1 MILKGRDQSL
11 GKTADQAISKMD
23 TLSSK
28 IKSGIGFGALM
39 AIGNRAVGA
48 LSNGIQDLGQS
59 FNTSSLAWKSF
70 NGNMQILGAS
80 GSQIQ
85 AVQKDLEN
93 YAQATV
99 YNASDMASTYAQL
112 AAVGTKNT
120 AKLVKG
126 FGGLAAAAENPS
138 QAMKT
143 LSQQATQMAG
153 RPTVAWQDFKLM
165 LEQTPSGIAAVAKQ
179 MGMST
184 QDMVQAVQDG
194 KIKTEDFFKAV
205 EQVGNSDAFNNMA
218 QNFKSVGQ
226 AMDGLYEDVTAK
238 FMPVW
243 DKLQDI
249 GINAVQGI
257 ISAMDRIDVG
267 ALTAKIDGFIA
278 GAKKSFDDFWSSFIN
293 SGAVDSLRNLF
304 DDLGPAID
312 NVASSLGGASGIF
325 STLGSVIGTVVDKV
339 AELADK
345 IAQFVANMSPGQVQ
359 AFADVITG
367 LGVAFLTIKGVS
379 SIATKIKKIGDTAQ
393 NAAGPIKSL
402 AGKIKS
408 IFTKGEGTSGTAE
421 EVKKI
426 GDNAEKSSRRV
437 SNSVSKINAKFK
449 GACNIIKQFGNSIR
463 DILKQIGQSI
473 TSIIKQL
480 GTSISQ
486 IVKSLGTAISTAAQ
500 GIGTGLAT
508 AFRGL
513 GEALAMVPPTTWLA
527 IGAAAL
533 MVGAAFAL
541 VGTQADGLSQIL
553 GALAP
558 IVDTVVAGIV
568 AVAQTLPAIIQA
580 IGDAIQSTLQGV
592 ATVVESIGTVIKDAF
607 QGIADVIS
615 SVGDAIKSALDG
627 VADII
632 TAFGDNVKSVL
643 DGVSD
648 AFKGLG
654 DGIKSILDGVAD
666 VVESFGK
673 SVLNAGKGVE
683 HLANGLKNI
692 TNLNLGDMTA
702 SLAAVALGIG

>member
-1 MILKGRDQSL
+1 MAETYSVTASLEARDSNFTSTFEAALDVLRSLDRAVNQIATVVLKAQDNATPVIDDAIKACQQADQAASDIAEAKLDANDNMTPTVEGAVGTLEKAKSEASEGVEAELEATDNMSGPAEDAVFAVLKVQDAVGSELKAQFEAVDNISPKATKTESVISKLKGFIKSIPEMVLKGRDESL
-11 GKTADQAISKMD
+11 GKTADEAITKMD

-39 AIGNRAVGA
+39 AIGNRAVNA
-48 LSNGIQDLGQS
+48 LSNGVQGLGES

-80 GSQIQ
+80 GDQIKS
-85 AVQKDLEN
+85 VQKDLEN

-120 AKLVKG
+120 AQLVKG

-194 KIKTEDFFKAV
+194 KIKTEDFFNAV

-304 DDLGPAID
+304 DDLGPAIS
-312 NVASSLGGASGIF
+312 NVVSSLGGASGIF

-393 NAAGPIKSL
+393 NAVGPIKSL

-408 IFTKGEGTSGTAE
+408 IFTKGEGASGTAE

-426 GDNAEKSSRRV
+426 GDNAEQSSRRV
-437 SNSVSKINAKFK
+437 SSSVSKINAKFK
-449 GACNIIKQFGNSIR
+449 GACNIIKQFGN
-463 DILKQIGQSI
+463 
-473 TSIIKQL
+473 
-480 GTSISQ
+480 
-486 IVKSLGTAISTAAQ
+486 
-500 GIGTGLAT
+500 
-508 AFRGL
+508 
-513 GEALAMVPPTTWLA
+513 
-527 IGAAAL
+527 
-533 MVGAAFAL
+533 
-541 VGTQADGLSQIL
+541 
-553 GALAP
+553 
-558 IVDTVVAGIV
+558 
-568 AVAQTLPAIIQA
+568 
-580 IGDAIQSTLQGV
+580 
-592 ATVVESIGTVIKDAF
+592 
-607 QGIADVIS
+607 
-615 SVGDAIKSALDG
+615 
-627 VADII
+627 
-632 TAFGDNVKSVL
+632 
-643 DGVSD
+643 
-648 AFKGLG
+648 
-654 DGIKSILDGVAD
+654 
-666 VVESFGK
+666 
-673 SVLNAGKGVE
+673 
-683 HLANGLKNI
+683 
-692 TNLNLGDMTA
+692 
-702 SLAAVALGIG
+702 

>member
-1 MILKGRDQSL
+1 MPEQYSVTASLSARDANFTNTFEQALDVLKSLDRAVHQIATVVLKAQDNMTPVVDDAIKACQQADKAASDITAAKLEATDNMTPTVDDAVSSLEKAKSEATSGIKAQLEAKDNMSPKVNSASNTVKRVGSVIKSVPELILKGRDQSL

-80 GSQIQ
+80 GSRIQ
-85 AVQKDLEN
+85 AVQKNLEN

-278 GAKKSFDDFWSSFIN
+278 GAKKSFDDFWSSFKN

-393 NAAGPIKSL
+393 NAVGPIKSL

-426 GDNAEKSSRRV
+426 GDNA
-437 SNSVSKINAKFK
+437 N
-449 GACNIIKQFGNSIR
+449 
-463 DILKQIGQSI
+463 
-473 TSIIKQL
+473 
-480 GTSISQ
+480 
-486 IVKSLGTAISTAAQ
+486 
-500 GIGTGLAT
+500 
-508 AFRGL
+508 
-513 GEALAMVPPTTWLA
+513 
-527 IGAAAL
+527 
-533 MVGAAFAL
+533 
-541 VGTQADGLSQIL
+541 
-553 GALAP
+553 
-558 IVDTVVAGIV
+558 
-568 AVAQTLPAIIQA
+568 
-580 IGDAIQSTLQGV
+580 
-592 ATVVESIGTVIKDAF
+592 
-607 QGIADVIS
+607 
-615 SVGDAIKSALDG
+615 
-627 VADII
+627 
-632 TAFGDNVKSVL
+632 
-643 DGVSD
+643 
-648 AFKGLG
+648 
-654 DGIKSILDGVAD
+654 
-666 VVESFGK
+666 
-673 SVLNAGKGVE
+673 
-683 HLANGLKNI
+683 
-692 TNLNLGDMTA
+692 TA
-702 SLAAVALGIG
+702 SSQCQQAWSTHQSCISGNW

>member
-1 MILKGRDQSL
+1 MPEQYSVTASLSARDANFTNTFEQALDVLKSLDRAVHQIATVVLKAQDNMTPVVDDAIKACQQADKVASDITAAKLEATDNMTPTVDDAVSTLEKAKSEATSGIEAQLEATDDMTPTVEGAIGTIEEAQRRTSEALKAQLEATDNMSPKVNSASNTVKRVGSVIKSVPELILKGRDQSL
-11 GKTADQAISKMD
+11 GKTADQAIAKMD

-278 GAKKSFDDFWSSFIN
+278 GAKKSFDDFWSSFKN

-312 NVASSLGGASGIF
+312 NVVSSLGGASGIF

-426 GDNAEKSSRRV
+426 GDNAEK
-437 SNSVSKINAKFK
+437 
-449 GACNIIKQFGNSIR
+449 
-463 DILKQIGQSI
+463 
-473 TSIIKQL
+473 
-480 GTSISQ
+480 
-486 IVKSLGTAISTAAQ
+486 
-500 GIGTGLAT
+500 
-508 AFRGL
+508 
-513 GEALAMVPPTTWLA
+513 
-527 IGAAAL
+527 
-533 MVGAAFAL
+533 
-541 VGTQADGLSQIL
+541 
-553 GALAP
+553 
-558 IVDTVVAGIV
+558 
-568 AVAQTLPAIIQA
+568 
-580 IGDAIQSTLQGV
+580 
-592 ATVVESIGTVIKDAF
+592 
-607 QGIADVIS
+607 
-615 SVGDAIKSALDG
+615 
-627 VADII
+627 
-632 TAFGDNVKSVL
+632 
-643 DGVSD
+643 
-648 AFKGLG
+648 
-654 DGIKSILDGVAD
+654 
-666 VVESFGK
+666 
-673 SVLNAGKGVE
+673 
-683 HLANGLKNI
+683 
-692 TNLNLGDMTA
+692 
-702 SLAAVALGIG
+702 